1 MDDLLDIFNVCGVA
15 AMTDTMLDELDDDN
29 LSFEWFEWFNGTASK
44 TLKIKFSLMSICG
57 PK

>member
-29 LSFEWFEWFNGTASK
+29 LSFEWFNGTASK